1 MPDLEELRGRIDE
14 ITLEMLRLLKS
25 RTDIVEQIGQLKR
38 SAGRG
43 VADQGREEILL
54 GNVRERCKEVGMD
67 ESLGAR
73 FLNFL
78 LAESTGVQ
86 STRRSTH
93 MSIFLRAKEMERQG
107 RRVIHMEVGEPD
119 FGPPDIVGDSL
130 AEAVRKGYRRY
141 GSAMGAPY
149 LREALSGYASSEFGA
164 DVPPENVMVTPG
176 GRFAV
181 FLAMSLLNPGD
192 EIAVIEPAWPA
203 YRECAQNA
211 GVRVRSI
218 RTSPEDGWE
227 PSVEQVRR
235 AIGQNTRMLVLNYP
249 NNPTGKILEPRLQKG
264 IVDAAAES
272 GIYVLSDEI
281 YWRYAYSDWISVLRS
296 GYEKSV
302 VVQSFSK
309 SHAMTGFRVGYTMAD
324 PEILDRM
331 ARLQALAI
339 TSVAEPVQYAAM
351 HALEADISPNSETIR
366 SRLAALSG
374 RAREM
379 GLDFVEPQG
388 AMYLF
393 ARTGDGVGLAENL
406 LERGV
411 AVAPGEAFGDYG
423 DHIRIS
429 ACQDKKTLMEGMD
442 MIRGMRDQ
450 K

>member
-1 MPDLEELRGRIDE
+1 
-14 ITLEMLRLLKS
+14 
-25 RTDIVEQIGQLKR
+25 
-38 SAGRG
+38 
-43 VADQGREEILL
+43 
-54 GNVRERCKEVGMD
+54 
-67 ESLGAR
+67 
-73 FLNFL
+73 
-78 LAESTGVQ
+78 
-86 STRRSTH
+86 
-93 MSIFLRAKEMERQG
+93 
-107 RRVIHMEVGEPD
+107 
-119 FGPPDIVGDSL
+119 
-130 AEAVRKGYRRY
+130 
-141 GSAMGAPY
+141 MGAPY

-324 PEILDRM
+324 PEILGRM

-366 SRLAALSG
+366 SRLAALSD